1 MRLKNIFKT
10 VTMMTILTSVISSCS
25 KEEVIQQQ
33 ENEKIIL
40 NASAIQAFGED
51 IPESRTSFEIPE
63 VSTDLTPKVKWVI
76 GDKIYIGSIKD
87 IEDGKTLKELIDN
100 GEFTTFECIEV
111 NETTNVATFEGTS
124 INNDADI
131 AVYSQI
137 PDKVIKAT
145 KVKNGT
151 EYYPALTCSV
161 NEVPISDDLSHLAKN
176 DLLVSTFDVTDKKLN
191 FGRYFGLAKF
201 EFTFPTEV
209 EGIGVFYCDELRLTT
224 RVFYQIVEGYLNVDN
239 INASKLRIENINI
252 KGNKITFY
260 SFIVRLDINANTP
273 VTYNIEIG
281 DKRYSATK
289 SYTDKMSIKGTSAFN
304 IKADLKEI
312 SQ

>member
-25 KEEVIQQQ
+25 KEEINQNQ
-33 ENEKIIL
+33 NDKKIIL

-63 VSTDLTPKVKWVI
+63 VSTDLAPKVKWVI

-224 RVFYQIVEGYLNVDN
+224 RVFLPNSG
-239 INASKLRIENINI
+239 
-252 KGNKITFY
+252 
-260 SFIVRLDINANTP
+260 RLP
-273 VTYNIEIG
+273 
-281 DKRYSATK
+281 
-289 SYTDKMSIKGTSAFN
+289 
-304 IKADLKEI
+304 
-312 SQ
+312 

>member
-1 MRLKNIFKT
+1 M
-10 VTMMTILTSVISSCS
+10 
-25 KEEVIQQQ
+25 
-33 ENEKIIL
+33 
-40 NASAIQAFGED
+40 
-51 IPESRTSFEIPE
+51 
-63 VSTDLTPKVKWVI
+63 
-76 GDKIYIGSIKD
+76 
-87 IEDGKTLKELIDN
+87 
-100 GEFTTFECIEV
+100 
-111 NETTNVATFEGTS
+111 
-124 INNDADI
+124 
-131 AVYSQI
+131 
-137 PDKVIKAT
+137 
-145 KVKNGT
+145 
-151 EYYPALTCSV
+151 
-161 NEVPISDDLSHLAKN
+161 AKN